1 MAYAKIE
8 QDCIVNVIVAD
19 ADFAAEQGWI
29 EFPDYLN
36 GKSVG
41 IGWRYDGIDFIEPVA
56 VNAPVDAAPT
66 KEQLI
71 LELQTLTAK
80 INALSEPVSL
90 LDKVSSL
97 LGVK

>member
-1 MAYAKIE
+1 MKYAKIE
-8 QDCIVNVIVAD
+8 NGLITNIIIAD
-19 ADFAAEQGWI
+19 DNFAAEHNFI
-29 EFPDYLN
+29 NFPDYIDN
-36 GKSVG
+36 QAVG
-41 IGWRYDGIDFIEPVA
+41 VGWHYDGANFIEPVA
-56 VNAPVDAAPT
+56 VDATVEVAPT

-80 INALSEPVSL
+80 INALNEPVSL

>member
-1 MAYAKIE
+1 MGYAKIE
-8 QDCIVNVIVAD
+8 NGVITNTVVAD
-19 ADFAAEQGWI
+19 ADFAAEHGLI
-29 EFPDYLN
+29 EFPAYI
-36 GKSVG
+36 GSKAVG
-41 IGWRYDGIDFIEPVA
+41 IGWRYDGVDFIEPVA
-56 VNAPVDAAPT
+56 VDAPVEVAPT

-71 LELQTLTAK
+71 LELQTLTSK

>member
-1 MAYAKIE
+1 MPYAKIE
-8 QDCIVNVIVAD
+8 QNCIVNVIVAD
-19 ADFAAEQGWI
+19 ADFASEQGLI

-41 IGWRYDGIDFIEPVA
+41 IGWRYDGVDFIEPVMI
-56 VNAPVDAAPT
+56 NAPVDVAPT

>member
-8 QDCIVNVIVAD
+8 QDCIVNVMVAD

-29 EFPDYLN
+29 EFPDYLE
-36 GKSVG
+36 GKAIG
-41 IGWRYDGIDFIEPVA
+41 IGWRYDGVDFIEPV
-56 VNAPVDAAPT
+56 VIDAPVEVAPT
-66 KEQLI
+66 KEQLM

-90 LDKVSSL
+90 LDKMSSL

>member
-19 ADFAAEQGWI
+19 ADFAAEQGLI

-41 IGWRYDGIDFIEPVA
+41 IGWRYDGVDFIEPVA
-56 VNAPVDAAPT
+56 VDAPVEVAPT
-66 KEQLI
+66 KEQLL

-90 LDKVSSL
+90 VNKLSTL

>member
-1 MAYAKIE
+1 MGYAIIE
-8 QDCIVNVIVAD
+8 NGAITNTVVAD
-19 ADFAAEQGWI
+19 AAFAAEQGLI
-29 EFPDYLN
+29 EFPDYLE
-36 GKSVG
+36 GKAIG
-41 IGWRYDGIDFIEPVA
+41 IGWRYDGVDFIEPVA
-56 VNAPVDAAPT
+56 VDAPVEVAPT
-66 KEQLI
+66 KEQLL